1 MSEKI
6 PNYNYDADEV
16 LNDFK
21 SKFAWPKR
29 DEVQAVVKPG
39 KMPLRLLLCALI
51 TAVVGGIAYYMMLP
65 ALNVHDTQLYL
76 FLILLVVVF
85 AGSFFLVCRANK
97 KAERLEYVKKK
108 TLIPVIIV
116 AVIAVV
122 MLVGF
127 LVGATIFRASAYS
140 DLMTVQ
146 NSDFDRDFSDISY
159 DEVPRIDASRAKTL
173 QTSSWALCHST
184 RASMWLRTP
193 PRRSTTGAC
202 PAVWQACNMRM
213 YSSGSTIPKTA
224 CPRIFSL
231 MW

>member
-76 FLILLVVVF
+76 YLPGPFSWC
-85 AGSFFLVCRANK
+85 AG
-97 KAERLEYVKKK
+97 
-108 TLIPVIIV
+108 P
-116 AVIAVV
+116 
-122 MLVGF
+122 
-127 LVGATIFRASAYS
+127 
-140 DLMTVQ
+140 
-146 NSDFDRDFSDISY
+146 
-159 DEVPRIDASRAKTL
+159 
-173 QTSSWALCHST
+173 T
-184 RASMWLRTP
+184 R
-193 PRRSTTGAC
+193 RRS
-202 PAVWQACNMRM
+202 VWNM
-213 YSSGSTIPKTA
+213 
-224 CPRIFSL
+224 
-231 MW
+231 

>member
-76 FLILLVVVF
+76 FLILLVAV
-85 AGSFFLVCRANK
+85 VCRANK

-108 TLIPVIIV
+108 TLIPVVIV

-127 LVGATIFRASAYS
+127 LVGATIFRASDYS

-173 QTSSWALCHST
+173 ADQQLGSLSQYKSQYVVADATSVIIT
-184 RASMWLRTP
+184 NT
-193 PRRSTTGAC
+193 
-202 PAVWQACNMRM
+202 
-213 YSSGSTIPKTA
+213 
-224 CPRIFSL
+224 
-231 MW
+231 

>member
-1 MSEKI
+1 
-6 PNYNYDADEV
+6 
-16 LNDFK
+16 
-21 SKFAWPKR
+21 
-29 DEVQAVVKPG
+29 
-39 KMPLRLLLCALI
+39 
-51 TAVVGGIAYYMMLP
+51 MMLP

-108 TLIPVIIV
+108 TLIPVVIV

-173 QTSSWALCHST
+173 ADQQLGSLSQYKSQYVVADATTQINYRGVPC
-184 RASMWLRTP
+184 RVASL
-193 PRRSTTGAC
+193 
-202 PAVWQACNMRM
+202 Q
-213 YSSGSTIPKTA
+213 
-224 CPRIFSL
+224 
-231 MW
+231 

>member
-1 MSEKI
+1 MTAVILYNEVERTLGGVSLYIKENRMSEKI

-76 FLILLVVVF
+76 FLILLVAVF

-108 TLIPVIIV
+108 TLIPVVIV

-122 MLVGF
+122 MPIPEPSHVSTGN
-127 LVGATIFRASAYS
+127 GKRA
-140 DLMTVQ
+140 
-146 NSDFDRDFSDISY
+146 ISY
-159 DEVPRIDASRAKTL
+159 PSNCRWR
-173 QTSSWALCHST
+173 
-184 RASMWLRTP
+184 
-193 PRRSTTGAC
+193 
-202 PAVWQACNMRM
+202 
-213 YSSGSTIPKTA
+213 
-224 CPRIFSL
+224 
-231 MW
+231 

>member
-1 MSEKI
+1 MSERI

-108 TLIPVIIV
+108 TLIPVVIV
-116 AVIAVV
+116 A
-122 MLVGF
+122 G
-127 LVGATIFRASAYS
+127 
-140 DLMTVQ
+140 
-146 NSDFDRDFSDISY
+146 
-159 DEVPRIDASRAKTL
+159 
-173 QTSSWALCHST
+173 
-184 RASMWLRTP
+184 
-193 PRRSTTGAC
+193 
-202 PAVWQACNMRM
+202 
-213 YSSGSTIPKTA
+213 
-224 CPRIFSL
+224 
-231 MW
+231 

>member
-108 TLIPVIIV
+108 DLDTGGHCGGDRCGD
-116 AVIAVV
+116 AG
-122 MLVGF
+122 GF
-127 LVGATIFRASAYS
+127 PGRCHHLPCFRLQRSNDGAEQR
-140 DLMTVQ
+140 L
-146 NSDFDRDFSDISY
+146 
-159 DEVPRIDASRAKTL
+159 
-173 QTSSWALCHST
+173 
-184 RASMWLRTP
+184 
-193 PRRSTTGAC
+193 
-202 PAVWQACNMRM
+202 
-213 YSSGSTIPKTA
+213 
-224 CPRIFSL
+224 
-231 MW
+231 

>member
-65 ALNVHDTQLYL
+65 ALNVHDTSCIC
-76 FLILLVVVF
+76 LILLVVVF

-108 TLIPVIIV
+108 TLIPVVIV

-122 MLVGF
+122 MLVGSGRCYHLPCF
-127 LVGATIFRASAYS
+127 LLQRSDDGAEQR
-140 DLMTVQ
+140 L
-146 NSDFDRDFSDISY
+146 
-159 DEVPRIDASRAKTL
+159 
-173 QTSSWALCHST
+173 
-184 RASMWLRTP
+184 
-193 PRRSTTGAC
+193 
-202 PAVWQACNMRM
+202 
-213 YSSGSTIPKTA
+213 
-224 CPRIFSL
+224 
-231 MW
+231 

>member
-65 ALNVHDTQLYL
+65 ALNVHDTPVVSV
-76 FLILLVVVF
+76 FDLVGGGICRV
-85 AGSFFLVCRANK
+85 FFLVCRANK

-108 TLIPVIIV
+108 TLIPVVIV

-146 NSDFDRDFSDISY
+146 NSDFDRGF
-159 DEVPRIDASRAKTL
+159 
-173 QTSSWALCHST
+173 
-184 RASMWLRTP
+184 LRH
-193 PRRSTTGAC
+193 
-202 PAVWQACNMRM
+202 Q
-213 YSSGSTIPKTA
+213 
-224 CPRIFSL
+224 L
-231 MW
+231 

>member
-76 FLILLVVVF
+76 FLILLVAEFGCFVLIF
-85 AGSFFLVCRANK
+85 MGTLVADA
-97 KAERLEYVKKK
+97 AERFSGW
-108 TLIPVIIV
+108 V
-116 AVIAVV
+116 AG
-122 MLVGF
+122 L
-127 LVGATIFRASAYS
+127 
-140 DLMTVQ
+140 
-146 NSDFDRDFSDISY
+146 
-159 DEVPRIDASRAKTL
+159 
-173 QTSSWALCHST
+173 
-184 RASMWLRTP
+184 
-193 PRRSTTGAC
+193 
-202 PAVWQACNMRM
+202 
-213 YSSGSTIPKTA
+213 
-224 CPRIFSL
+224 
-231 MW
+231 